1 MKQGFFRSDWFAAL
15 AFALVFA
22 IVAYGV
28 FGNAFQ
34 GLERSTYDLGV
45 RERNRIPSDRVAVI
59 AIDDQSIQN
68 LGRWPWPRT
77 LHAQLVDKLRAG
89 GAKVIGSTVFYS
101 ESEQDAGAAVIEDL
115 AKSLQASPLTQ
126 QIPAEIDSF
135 NVMLQDTA
143 QHDRAVAG
151 IAKAYRQS
159 SLATEY
165 GKSIEALS
173 AKLDEARKRLAS
185 DNSLAQA
192 FSSAGNVLLPMSFEL
207 GRPQG
212 RPDKPLPDYIRRFA
226 LTRRGRSRRRQGP
239 RRAADP
245 DHQRADSGRRTGR
258 CRRRHRRAQL
268 DARSRRRHPPGAA
281 GPAVLRRVL
290 SLPVADGGCA
300 GLEPGS
306 PPTSRCAWAKAW
318 RWAA

>member
-1 MKQGFFRSDWFAAL
+1 MGIAMKQGFFRSDWFAAL

-22 IVAYGV
+22 IAAYGV

-45 RERNRIPSDRVAVI
+45 RERSRVPSDRVAVI

-89 GAKVIGSTVFYS
+89 GAKIIGSTVFYS
-101 ESEQDAGAAVIEDL
+101 ESEQDAGAAVIDDL

-135 NVMLQDTA
+135 NIMLQDTA

-165 GKSIEALS
+165 SKNIEALN
-173 AKLDEARKRLAS
+173 AKLETARKRLAS
-185 DNSLAQA
+185 DN
-192 FSSAGNVLLPMSFEL
+192 
-207 GRPQG
+207 
-212 RPDKPLPDYIRRFA
+212 
-226 LTRRGRSRRRQGP
+226 
-239 RRAADP
+239 
-245 DHQRADSGRRTGR
+245 
-258 CRRRHRRAQL
+258 
-268 DARSRRRHPPGAA
+268 
-281 GPAVLRRVL
+281 
-290 SLPVADGGCA
+290 
-300 GLEPGS
+300 
-306 PPTSRCAWAKAW
+306 
-318 RWAA
+318 